1 MQGGQEALEL
11 PSLIPFLNFQYRAGP
26 HTPKAD
32 ITANTTKQHLKH
44 APDRLV
50 ISLSLSFS
58 LSEMVRSS
66 PQLVSYVMTKAS
78 KFSCFLTFGL
88 FFFFSF
94 FLF

>member
-11 PSLIPFLNFQYRAGP
+11 PNLIPFLNFQYRAGP

-50 ISLSLSFS
+50 ISLSLPLF
-58 LSEMVRSS
+58 LSQWDGEIQRA
-66 PQLVSYVMTKAS
+66 T
-78 KFSCFLTFGL
+78 G
-88 FFFFSF
+88 
-94 FLF
+94 